1 MERFQHHISVE
12 IIQNTLFEMISTTT
26 RINKNLNAQLQTI
39 DLEEPDIIR
48 KAQKSVTCIKQA
60 LSRLKT
66 FIVDYKFKSD
76 EEEILFFKEI
86 KPDIFSKLIY
96 HIGIFNIESHRP
108 MGSYEIQR
116 NYLHQE
122 LEKLT
127 LFFNEHLE
135 FYQYYR
141 MNCTFLDDKF
151 FLRGKEDLL
160 LFQDSLMFYADPEY
174 STSHDYMVAK
184 IMANDRLVVFLNAEL
199 EVLSMKASNPNW
211 EQVGSPGNSVLKWTD
226 SKTSLIELIYAIC
239 SAGCINNGHCEIR
252 ELSAL
257 FEQVFNTR
265 LTDIYRTFLEIK
277 IRSNPSKFMDTLKD
291 ALLRKIDEDFSEKV
305 LSLVFLVSVWF

>member
-1 MERFQHHISVE
+1 
-12 IIQNTLFEMISTTT
+12 MINTTT
-26 RINKNLNAQLQTI
+26 RISKNLNAQLQAI
-39 DLEEPDIIR
+39 DLEEPNIIR
-48 KAQKSVTCIKQA
+48 KSQKSITCIKEA
-60 LSRLKT
+60 LSRLKS
-66 FIVDYKFKSD
+66 FIVDYKFKNND
-76 EEEILFFKEI
+76 DEILFFKEI

-96 HIGIFNIESHRP
+96 YVEIFNIESRRP
-108 MGSYEIQR
+108 MGVFELQH
-116 NYLHQE
+116 NYICQE

-141 MNCTFLDDKF
+141 MRSTLLDDKY
-151 FLRGKEDLL
+151 FLRGKENLHL
-160 LFQDSLMFYADPEY
+160 YQDSLMFYADPEF

-184 IMANDRLVVFLNAEL
+184 IIANDRLEAYLNTEL
-199 EVLSMKASNPNW
+199 EVLSLKASNPNW
-211 EQVGSPGNSVLKWTD
+211 GQVGSACNSVLQWTD

-277 IRSNPSKFMDTLKD
+277 IRTNPSKFMDTLKE
-291 ALLRKIDEDFSEKV
+291 ALLRKIDEDLSEKV
-305 LSLVFLVSVWF
+305 LSLIFLISMWF